1 MKKIFKSLLISMVM
15 VFTMAATTFANP
27 VTDLRDELLAIGVPS
42 TYVGN
47 VIEHLQK
54 TSISDSQYKSIKKDI
69 EKARDII
76 GDTKDLSKL
85 STKDKNS
92 LQHLAT
98 KAGKSIGLNIK
109 FSKNASGRTVVVAT
123 DKNGATILKMS
134 TADIQGLVTNF
145 NLEILVN
152 VFESIVEFANNPDK
166 GNFTPIGGELTQTA
180 TGYGNTMVLGLAM
193 IAGACGIVVISKKQF
208 A

>member
-1 MKKIFKSLLISMVM
+1 MKKLLKTLLISMVM
-15 VFTMAATTFANP
+15 VFAMAITTFANP

-42 TYVGN
+42 AYVGN

-69 EKARDII
+69 AKAKDII
-76 GDTKDLSKL
+76 GDTKDLTKL
-85 STKDKNS
+85 SSKDKNS

-98 KAGKSIGLNIK
+98 KAGKSLGLNVK
-109 FSKNASGRTVVVAT
+109 FSKNASGKTVVVAT

-134 TADIQGLVTNF
+134 TADVQGLVINF
-145 NLEILVN
+145 NLEILIN
-152 VFESIVEFANNPDK
+152 IFESIVEFANNPDK

-180 TGYGNTMVLGLAM
+180 TGYGKTMALGLAM
-193 IAGACGIVVISKKQF
+193 IAGALGVVTVSKKQF